1 MGDTWVS
8 IWSRVMWLHRGKS
21 VGRESWDLFVFR
33 TNMPFCPR
41 SSVAIDGVSLTVN
54 CRGSEFGVT
63 IIPHIDSSDGSG
75 SVNIET
81 DIVGKYIVGLVER
94 TSGKSGGLT
103 QEFLAENG
111 YTR

>member
-1 MGDTWVS
+1 MPVFWFPKAQWRSMGQ
-8 IWSRVMWLHRGKS
+8 
-21 VGRESWDLFVFR
+21 
-33 TNMPFCPR
+33 
-41 SSVAIDGVSLTVN
+41 LTVN
-54 CRGSEFGVT
+54 WVEGSEFGVT
-63 IIPHIDSSDGSG
+63 IIPHTSDATHLTAGVG

-94 TSGKSGGLT
+94 TSGKSSGLT